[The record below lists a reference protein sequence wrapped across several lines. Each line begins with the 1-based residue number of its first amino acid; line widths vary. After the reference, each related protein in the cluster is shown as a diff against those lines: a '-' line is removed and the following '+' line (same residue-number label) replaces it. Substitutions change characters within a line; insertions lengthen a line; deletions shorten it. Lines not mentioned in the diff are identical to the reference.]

1 MYLLRNFNFPVQ
13 NNDQTQRFSE
23 IAQKSVHFI
32 PRTGNR
38 TLVSLVL
45 VNGHRASNSIYKIQI
60 FGIEVHII
68 VYTNLPCILYSILY
82 SIV

>member
-13 NNDQTQRFSE
+13 NNDQTQKFSE

-38 TLVSLVL
+38 TLGSLVL
-45 VNGHRASNSIYKIQI
+45 VNGHHASHSIYKIQI
-60 FGIEVHII
+60 FGIEAHII
-68 VYTNLPCILYSILY
+68 VYTNLLCILYT
-82 SIV
+82 V